1 MIGMLIA
8 GAVLLL
14 LSFALLAP
22 LESLRWWT
30 RRNDDSIVGDLARAE
45 IEPDG
50 VTALSPQPRRFVAYL
65 SGIGTVDGARRS
77 RRETAMLAEVAERLP
92 DVEITA
98 DVFPYAVD
106 NRGLTQRT
114 TRWFWTLL
122 AKLQRIPVAKAP
134 SYLINLR
141 NALRVLV
148 SADPRYGPTYNL
160 AVAQEITESLTR
172 HGYDWEERPPVTV
185 IGYSGGG
192 QIALGCC
199 WFLAALGIPVSVIS
213 IGGVLS
219 DDPALQRVEHAW
231 HFYGSRD
238 RTHML
243 GPLVFPGRWPTA
255 PLSDW
260 HRAKQDGRI
269 TLRTIGPMK
278 HMGSRDYFD
287 RHHHDDAGVSFR
299 RLTVDALV
307 KALSE

>member
-8 GAVLLL
+8 AAVAVLLA
-14 LSFALLAP
+14 FAFLAP
-22 LESLRWWT
+22 LESMRWWT
-30 RRNDDSIVGDLARAE
+30 RRTDDDVLGDLTRAE
-45 IEPDG
+45 AEPDG
-50 VTALSPQPRRFVAYL
+50 VTPLRPQPRRFVAYL
-65 SGIGTVDGARRS
+65 SGIGTVDGARGS
-77 RRETAMLAEVAERLP
+77 RREKAVLDAVAERLP
-92 DVEITA
+92 DVAIAA

-106 NRGLTQRT
+106 NRGLTQRAT
-114 TRWFWTLL
+114 KWFWSTL
-122 AKLQRIPVAKAP
+122 ARLQRIPVARAP

-199 WFLAALGIPVSVIS
+199 WYLAALGVPVSVIS

-219 DDPALQRVEHAW
+219 DDPSLQRVEHVW
-231 HFYGSRD
+231 HFYGARD

-260 HRAKQDGRI
+260 HKAKQAGRI

-278 HMGSRDYFD
+278 HMGARDYFD
-287 RHHHDDAGVSFR
+287 RHHSDDAGVSYR
-299 RLTVDALV
+299 QLTVDALV
-307 KALSE
+307 EALRD

>member
-1 MIGMLIA
+1 MPMLLA
-8 GAVLLL
+8 GLVSLLL
-14 LSFALLAP
+14 AFAFLAP
-22 LESLRWWT
+22 LESMRWWSRCDADRVLGELT
-30 RRNDDSIVGDLARAE
+30 RAE

-50 VTALSPQPRRFVAYL
+50 ATPLSPQPRRFVVYL
-65 SGIGTVDGARRS
+65 SGIGAVDGSTSS
-77 RRETAMLAEVAERLP
+77 RRERAVLDEIAERLP
-92 DVEITA
+92 DVAITA

-106 NRGLTQRT
+106 NRGLTQRASM
-114 TRWFWTLL
+114 WFWKALRR
-122 AKLQRIPVAKAP
+122 LQRIPVAKFP

-160 AVAQEITESLTR
+160 AVAQEVAASLTR

-185 IGYSGGG
+185 VGYSGGG
-192 QIALGCC
+192 QVALGCC
-199 WFLAALGIPVSVIS
+199 WYLEALGVPVSVVS

-219 DDPALQRVEHAW
+219 DDPALQRVQHVW
-231 HFYGSRD
+231 HFYGSKD

-260 HRAKQDGRI
+260 HKAKQAGRI

-278 HMGSRDYFD
+278 HMGGRDYFD
-287 RHHHDDAGVSFR
+287 RHHTDAAGVSYR
-299 RLTVDALV
+299 QLTVNALV
-307 KALSE
+307 EALSE

>member
-1 MIGMLIA
+1 MISMLVA
-8 GAVLLL
+8 GGVALLL
-14 LSFALLAP
+14 AFAFLAP
-22 LESLRWWT
+22 LESLRWWS
-30 RRNDDSIVGDLARAE
+30 RRSDDEVLGELTRAE
-45 IEPDG
+45 IEADG
-50 VTALSPQPRRFVAYL
+50 GAVLSPQPRRFVVYL
-65 SGIGTVDGARRS
+65 SGIGAVDGTTGS
-77 RRETAMLAEVAERLP
+77 RREQAVLDAVLERLP
-92 DVEITA
+92 DMVVAA

-106 NRGLTQRT
+106 NRGLTQRAT
-114 TRWFWTLL
+114 TWFWKRLQR
-122 AKLQRIPVAKAP
+122 LQRIPVAKTA

-160 AVAQEITESLTR
+160 AVAQEIAESLTR
-172 HGYDWEERPPVTV
+172 HGYDWQERRPVTV

-192 QIALGCC
+192 QIALGSC
-199 WFLAALGIPVSVIS
+199 WYLAALGVPVSVIS

-219 DDPALQRVEHAW
+219 DDPSLQRVQHVW

-238 RTHML
+238 STHHL

-260 HRAKQDGRI
+260 HKAVHAGRI

-287 RHHHDDAGVSFR
+287 RHHQDAHGVSYR
-299 RLTVDALV
+299 QLTVDALV
-307 KALSE
+307 EALSE